1 MSDSMSQKLTFAI
14 FALITPLFVAEAGDW
29 PYWRGPNYDGV
40 SIANLSSSIS
50 REANIQWKA
59 PLPGRGC
66 STPIA
71 WNDKIIL
78 TSEIGEKDGI
88 LAFDW
93 NGKELWRTTI
103 GEKTPGRGQ
112 RVGSG
117 ANSSPVTDGKTIFAY
132 FKSGNFAAL
141 DFDGEI
147 LWKTNLED
155 SYGED
160 KLWWDKGSSPALA
173 AGNVIVAIMQT
184 EGDSLLVSFDKKTGK
199 EVWRTS
205 RDYET
210 APESGDAYTS
220 PLVIERQGI
229 ETIVT
234 WGANHLTGHDA
245 RNGNLLWK
253 IDGFNPANEQYW
265 RVIASA
271 AISGDMVVVPYARGA
286 AVAGIDLGTHSG
298 EPKWAWSREGI
309 GSDSATP
316 VATENQVIFL
326 KDGGPNRGR
335 VTSIN
340 PLNGE
345 TIWESH
351 LPRTAQKYYASPL
364 LAGNTFVAAREDGT
378 VFSAKVGSDGL
389 GEISEYS
396 LFEPIISSPVAIGNK
411 LLIRSDQHLV
421 CFGD

>member
-1 MSDSMSQKLTFAI
+1 MPRAPHNRALFA
-14 FALITPLFVAEAGDW
+14 ANPLAKRCV
-29 PYWRGPNYDGV
+29 
-40 SIANLSSSIS
+40 LSSSVS
-50 REANIQWKA
+50 RESNIKWKA

-66 STPIA
+66 STPIV
-71 WNDKIIL
+71 WGDTIIL
-78 TSEIGEKDGI
+78 TSEIGEEDGI

-93 NGKELWRTTI
+93 SGKERWRTSI
-103 GEKTPGRGQ
+103 GEKTPGRGR

-117 ANSSPVTDGKTIFAY
+117 ANSSPITDGKTIFAY

-141 DFDGEI
+141 DFDGKI

-155 SYGED
+155 AYGED

-173 AGNVIVAIMQT
+173 AGNVVVAIMQT
-184 EGDSLLVSFDKKTGK
+184 EGDSLLISFDKKTGK

-220 PLVIERQGI
+220 PLVVEHNGI
-229 ETIVT
+229 ETIIT

-245 RNGNLLWK
+245 RNGKLLWEV
-253 IDGFNPANEQYW
+253 DGFNPANEQYW

-271 AISGDMVVVPYARGA
+271 AISGEMVIVPYARGSST
-286 AVAGIDLGTHSG
+286 AGIDLDSRTG
-298 EPKWAWSREGI
+298 ETKWAWSREDI

-316 VATENQVIFL
+316 IATENQVIFL
-326 KDGGPNRGR
+326 KDGGPERGR
-335 VTSIN
+335 VTSID
-340 PLNGE
+340 PSNGE
-345 TIWESH
+345 TIWESR
-351 LPRTAQKYYASPL
+351 LPRTAQKYYASPV

-378 VFSAKVGSDGL
+378 VFSARVGKNGL
-389 GEISEYS
+389 SELSEYS
-396 LFEPIISSPVAIGNK
+396 LFEPIISSPVAIGDK

-421 CFGD
+421 CFGK